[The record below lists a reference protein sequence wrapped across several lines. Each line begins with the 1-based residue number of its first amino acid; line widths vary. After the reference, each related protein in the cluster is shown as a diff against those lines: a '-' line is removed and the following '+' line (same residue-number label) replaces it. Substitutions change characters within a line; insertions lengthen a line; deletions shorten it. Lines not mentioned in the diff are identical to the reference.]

1 MNNVP
6 DDTGLSSTQ
15 LWRVA
20 WLLGLVALGTCFR
33 LGLYA
38 ADGTSVQSGHF
49 AWIAVCAIA
58 AVFSACCAV
67 LAGVKSAEARMAE
80 QIRQMQSRDA

>member
-1 MNNVP
+1 M
-6 DDTGLSSTQ
+6 
-15 LWRVA
+15 
-20 WLLGLVALGTCFR
+20 
-33 LGLYA
+33 
-38 ADGTSVQSGHF
+38 QSEHF

-67 LAGVKSAEARMAE
+67 LAGVKSAEALMVE